1 MKKFVIAVSVIS
13 VLSLLAPGGGFA
25 EPTHPNEVGLYMSPD
40 GYGATGTYDL
50 DVAVTVYLVMT
61 KPTDVETGEPY
72 QTLWGYALSLNF
84 NPVPN
89 DDLLFLGAVLP
100 PSSIDVGRWKDINGG
115 ILEFVVGWAT
125 SETPP
130 VMVVDEAAVL
140 TEFTFM
146 NLGPGSTEVSLRP
159 VDTSSV
165 GGELVFLGGG
175 LPPYPPGFPQRVM
188 YPVSGSH
195 EAPVF
200 IFNGEAVAVENESFG
215 SVKALYR

>member
-1 MKKFVIAVSVIS
+1 MKTFLFTVLA
-13 VLSLLAPGGGFA
+13 LSLLLDPGSSIA
-25 EPTHPNEVGLYMSPD
+25 EPTHPNEVGLYMTTD
-40 GYGATGTYDL
+40 GYGATGTS
-50 DVAVTVYLVMT
+50 VMGVPVTVYLVMT

-72 QTLWGYALSLNF
+72 QTLWGYALNLHF

-89 DDLLFLGAVLP
+89 NDLFFLGAVIP
-100 PSSIDVGRWKDINGG
+100 PLSVDIGRWKDINEG
-115 ILEFVVGWAT
+115 ILEFVVAW
-125 SETPP
+125 SLYQDPP

-146 NLGPGSTEVSLRP
+146 NLSPGSTEVTLGP
-159 VDTSSV
+159 VGAPSV

-175 LPPYPPGFPQRVM
+175 LPPYSDEGFPQRVM
-188 YPVSGSH
+188 YPVGGSH
-195 EAPVF
+195 DAPVF